1 MVSGWV
7 NGSAASLVLAGLA
20 LAAALLCWPAGLGPR
35 RLATIFPAPV
45 RRWRLRAA
53 VRPGAPVVIGASAA
67 GGVAVAGVGGGVAAA
82 LVAAVVRRR
91 VRAARAQR
99 RVDAASAELAE
110 ALTDLVGSLRA
121 GAHPAAAVAAVET
134 AVDCSEIGSAEVG
147 EVFTA
152 VGSTARLGGDVP
164 GQLLRLAADDGPLAG
179 ELTRLAGAWAL
190 AERHGVA
197 LAELL
202 DAVRHDVDAR
212 VRFGRRVRAQLAG
225 ARATTTVLAALPV
238 LGVVL
243 GQGVGAQP
251 WRVLTVTTGGQVLL
265 VIGVALACAGM
276 LWSDRITARAVRR

>member
-1 MVSGWV
+1 M
-7 NGSAASLVLAGLA
+7 
-20 LAAALLCWPAGLGPR
+20 
-35 RLATIFPAPV
+35 
-45 RRWRLRAA
+45 
-53 VRPGAPVVIGASAA
+53 
-67 GGVAVAGVGGGVAAA
+67 AAA

-99 RVDAASAELAE
+99 RVDAAGAELAE

-121 GAHPAAAVAAVET
+121 GAHPAAAGAAVEASVGGDGGRT
-134 AVDCSEIGSAEVG
+134 EVG
-147 EVFTA
+147 DVFAA
-152 VGSTARLGGDVP
+152 VESTARLGGDVP
-164 GQLLRLAADDGPLAG
+164 GQLARLAADDGPLAG

-225 ARATTTVLAALPV
+225 ARATTTVLTALPV
-238 LGVVL
+238 LGMVL

-276 LWSDRITARAVRR
+276 AWSDRITARAVRR